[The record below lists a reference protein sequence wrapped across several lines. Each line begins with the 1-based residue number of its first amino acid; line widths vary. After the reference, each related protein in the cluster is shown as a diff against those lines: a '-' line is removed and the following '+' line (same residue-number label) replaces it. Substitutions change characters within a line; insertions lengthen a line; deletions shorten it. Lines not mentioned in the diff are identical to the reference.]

1 MVLDVF
7 VKGCDESFS
16 CRYTGFSKFRCEI
29 LRGWNEELGQLY
41 EKKYGFLWDENGEFM
56 GWFEMLNKIK
66 SAQSNGIQE
75 QMDKILDEYDK
86 PYNEGMKIFAKHSDC
101 EGEITSK
108 ECELV
113 LKSFERVDPDK
124 FDNSNS
130 EMNEW
135 YRESYDIWLKM
146 LKYAIENNK
155 SIIFG

>member
-7 VKGCDESFS
+7 VKGCNESFS

-29 LRGWNEELGQLY
+29 LRGWNEELGKLY
-41 EKKYGFLWDENGEFM
+41 EKKYGFLWDKSGELM
-56 GWFEMLNKIK
+56 GWFEMLDKIK
-66 SAQSNGIQE
+66 SAESNRIQE
-75 QMDKILDEYDK
+75 QIDKILDEYDK
-86 PYNEGMKIFAKHSDC
+86 PYNEGMKIFARHSDC

-124 FDNSNS
+124 FDNSD
-130 EMNEW
+130 EEINEW

-146 LKYAIENNK
+146 LKYAVENNK

>member
-7 VKGCDESFS
+7 VEGCDDSFS
-16 CRYTGFSKFRCEI
+16 CQYSGFSKFRCEI
-29 LRGWNEELGQLY
+29 LRAWNPELGRLY
-41 EKKYGFLWDENGEFM
+41 ETKYGFLWNNQGLIGLFRMLSENKNG
-56 GWFEMLNKIK
+56 N
-66 SAQSNGIQE
+66 SNNIQE
-75 QMDKILDEYDK
+75 QIDKILDEYDK

-101 EGEITSK
+101 DGEITSK
-108 ECELV
+108 ECVLV

-124 FDNSNS
+124 FDNSDE

-135 YRESYDIWLKM
+135 YRESYDIWLNM

>member
-66 SAQSNGIQE
+66 NAQSNGIQE

-86 PYNEGMKIFAKHSDC
+86 PYNEGMKIFARHSDC

-124 FDNSNS
+124 FDNSN
-130 EMNEW
+130 EEINEW

-146 LKYAIENNK
+146 LKYAVENNK

>member
-16 CRYTGFSKFRCEI
+16 CRYTGFSKFRREI
-29 LRGWNEELGQLY
+29 LRGWNEKLGELY
-41 EKKYGFLWDENGEFM
+41 EKKYGFLWDESGEFM
-56 GWFEMLNKIK
+56 GWFQMLDKIK

-86 PYNEGMKIFAKHSDC
+86 PYNEGMKIFARHSDC
-101 EGEITSK
+101 EGEINSK

-124 FDNSNS
+124 FDNSNK
-130 EMNEW
+130 ELNEW
-135 YRESYDIWLKM
+135 YRESYDIWIKM